1 MTRFLPLGLL
11 VLLVGCQQAVIDTP
25 ETSLESDNTA
35 QVEQTS
41 SVAVLELDEGMCL
54 NDIDQ
59 PLAQDLTEVPTV
71 PCEEPH
77 ESEVFAEITIPDGDF
92 PGIDAVQAQ
101 AVEACQVEFR
111 RFVGVEFTASTL
123 NFHYYYPTESSWY
136 VGDRSIY
143 CVVFDPGQLTEGTLR
158 GANR

>member
-1 MTRFLPLGLL
+1 MTRTLPLGLL
-11 VLLVGCQQAVIDTP
+11 LLLVGCQQATPPLPEATP
-25 ETSLESDNTA
+25 EVDNPPQA
-35 QVEQTS
+35 EQAPV
-41 SVAVLELDEGMCL
+41 VAVLELEEGMCL

-71 PCEEPH
+71 ACEDPH
-77 ESEVFAEITIPDGDF
+77 ESEVFAEVTIPGSDF
-92 PGIDAVQAQ
+92 PGIDDVQAQ
-101 AVEACQVEFR
+101 AIDQCQEEFR

-123 NFHYYYPTESSWY
+123 NFHYYYPTESSWL

-143 CVVFDPGQLTEGTLR
+143 CVIFDPGRLTEGSLR